1 MAPKEHHQYMTVSD
15 LNNEHYTIAWY
26 WRLIALLAS
35 WMILGGYLII
45 PPLFHENAESEL
57 RCAPRILTVFVVAL
71 LVAGYSFTVLLCFA
85 VKSMIFQSESIFLPA
100 LASSALGLLTVLY
113 NWLAYAHFEWNRA
126 SIIAIALSGGM
137 TLLYGIFLVHTNRRI
152 TRLRAHLSSRSH
164 NMWQHNSTYY
174 ENWIANMFPS
184 VKHVSPDYSAPPDQY
199 NMPPTDDD
207 LVNQQ
212 MAMLLMNKDPGPS
225 PDASQST
232 FQIQLPIGEE
242 SDTENSPNARRNRTV
257 RSPPRTLPV
266 QEFYGIPRTRTGSHG
281 HGQSSSDPR
290 RGRTDARGGGG
301 EVRAKS
307 REERRQEIEMG
318 LVR

>member
-1 MAPKEHHQYMTVSD
+1 MT
-15 LNNEHYTIAWY
+15 WY

-45 PPLFHENAESEL
+45 PPLFHEKPEEEL
-57 RCAPRILTVFVVAL
+57 RCEPRIITIFVVAL
-71 LVAGYSFTVLLCFA
+71 LVAGYSFTALLCFA
-85 VKSMIFQSESIFLPA
+85 VKSMIFQSEAIFLPA

-113 NWLAYAHFEWNRA
+113 NWLVYEHFKWNRA
-126 SIIAIALSGGM
+126 SIIAIALSSGM
-137 TLLYGIFLVHTNRRI
+137 TLIYGIFLVHTNRRVA
-152 TRLRAHLSSRSH
+152 RLRVQLSSRSH

-184 VKHVSPDYSAPPDQY
+184 VKHVSPYYAPPPDQY

-232 FQIQLPIGEE
+232 FRIQLPIGED
-242 SDTENSPNARRNRTV
+242 SDGENSPNARRNRAAAAVAAARGQLHPTGRV
-257 RSPPRTLPV
+257 PMSPPQALH
-266 QEFYGIPRTRTGSHG
+266 EYYAASRTRSGSY
-281 HGQSSSDPR
+281 GQGQPSDAR
-290 RGRTDARGGGG
+290 RGRTDSRSGGGG
-301 EVRAKS
+301 ERAKS
-307 REERRQEIEMG
+307 REERRAEIEMG
-318 LVR
+318 NVAR